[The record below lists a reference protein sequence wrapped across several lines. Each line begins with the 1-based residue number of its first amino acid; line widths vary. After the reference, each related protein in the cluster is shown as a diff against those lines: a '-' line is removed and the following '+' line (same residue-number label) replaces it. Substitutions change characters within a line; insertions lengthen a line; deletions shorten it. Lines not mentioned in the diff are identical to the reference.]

1 MIPLVSIGLVATGIL
16 WFALLLWRFT
26 AQVALLTLAVIA
38 LLDSM
43 QLSVVEI
50 NAGVSIYQDDIA
62 CLVLVI
68 AAAIISRRNR
78 DLRSLLCTPVLIL
91 LGLAVLN
98 FLRGL
103 LSFGPR
109 PAGNGVR

>member
-1 MIPLVSIGLVATGIL
+1 MIPIVSIGLVATGVL
-16 WFALLLWRFT
+16 WFALLLWRFP
-26 AQVALLTLAVIA
+26 AQIALLTLAVIA

-50 NAGVSIYQDDIA
+50 NAGVSIYQDDIG

-68 AAAIISRRNR
+68 AAWIISRRNGK
-78 DLRSLLCTPVLIL
+78 LRSMLCTPVLIL
-91 LGLAVLN
+91 LGLSILN
-98 FLRGL
+98 FLRGV

-109 PAGNGVR
+109 PAGN